1 MITAEANKTAEL
13 LKKSKKKPKTID
25 EETND
30 RKEIL
35 NRVTTSMST
44 HFVDFEIDKC
54 EAEIELLKTEWLM
67 QNHIKMNAD
76 VFE

>member
-1 MITAEANKTAEL
+1 
-13 LKKSKKKPKTID
+13 
-25 EETND
+25 
-30 RKEIL
+30 
-35 NRVTTSMST
+35 MST

-67 QNHIKMNAD
+67 QNHIKMNAE